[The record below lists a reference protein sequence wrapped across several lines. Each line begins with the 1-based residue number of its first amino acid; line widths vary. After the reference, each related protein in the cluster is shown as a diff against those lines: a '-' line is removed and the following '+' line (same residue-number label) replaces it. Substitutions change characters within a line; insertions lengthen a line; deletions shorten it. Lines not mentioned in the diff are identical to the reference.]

1 MWNGRASASSAEEHE
16 RGWIFRRRGDRVPG
30 MSPYRM
36 FSLLGVAIVMVAVMM
51 GLTVV
56 TGIVVAV
63 MGWRANH

>member
-1 MWNGRASASSAEEHE
+1 
-16 RGWIFRRRGDRVPG
+16 